1 MKNFLIITTALLFLT
16 VGQISAQEIQNNN
29 PDELFNNMGHLAD
42 KYGGL
47 LNEISLPIASSERIN
62 MYITMNSGETLKVY
76 VIVENG
82 KLTAFDKGE
91 LENNT
96 LNIYTTEQTINNIL
110 NSDAPVEEL
119 LSSIKNENIK
129 LEGVGIFNYIKIEIL
144 NMLFKLF

>member
-1 MKNFLIITTALLFLT
+1 MKNFLIIITALLFLT

-42 KYGGL
+42 KHSNL
-47 LNEISLPIASSERIN
+47 LNEISLPIASNERIN

-76 VIVENG
+76 AIVEDGN
-82 KLTAFDKGE
+82 LTAFDKGE
-91 LENNT
+91 LKDNT